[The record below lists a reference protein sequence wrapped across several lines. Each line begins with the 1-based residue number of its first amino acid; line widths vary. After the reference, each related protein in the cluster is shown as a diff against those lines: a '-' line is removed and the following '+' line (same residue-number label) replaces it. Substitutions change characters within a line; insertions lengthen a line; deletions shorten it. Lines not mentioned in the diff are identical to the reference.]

1 MEIERYTIS
10 DFDRIS
16 KSQEYTQ
23 SYNASVDVENI
34 ITCLEKIIAE
44 STEEYYSPKKHPPPQ
59 STPTTRK
66 LTHMRLKVSYPVG
79 VYRKETYGE
88 TQPNKFAAIP
98 ENTNSKIAFNKK
110 RRRWFRE

>member
-44 STEEYYSPKKHPPPQ
+44 STEEYYSQKNIRPPSLPNYKKTYPHASQKSHTQ
-59 STPTTRK
+59 S
-66 LTHMRLKVSYPVG
+66 G

-88 TQPNKFAAIP
+88 TQL
-98 ENTNSKIAFNKK
+98 
-110 RRRWFRE
+110 

>member
-44 STEEYYSPKKHPPPQ
+44 STEEYYSQKNIRPQ

-88 TQPNKFAAIP
+88 TQL
-98 ENTNSKIAFNKK
+98 
-110 RRRWFRE
+110 

>member
-44 STEEYYSPKKHPPPQ
+44 STEEYYSPKKHPPPSLLQ
-59 STPTTRK
+59 LQENLPTCVS
-66 LTHMRLKVSYPVG
+66 KVSYPVG

-110 RRRWFRE
+110 NRRFRE

>member
-44 STEEYYSPKKHPPPQ
+44 STEEYYSKKTSAPPVY
-59 STPTTRK
+59 STKNLPTC
-66 LTHMRLKVSYPVG
+66 V
-79 VYRKETYGE
+79 
-88 TQPNKFAAIP
+88 
-98 ENTNSKIAFNKK
+98 
-110 RRRWFRE
+110 

>member
-44 STEEYYSPKKHPPPQ
+44 STEEYYSKKTSAPPLLQ
-59 STPTTRK
+59 LQEK
-66 LTHMRLKVSYPVG
+66 LTHMRLKSL
-79 VYRKETYGE
+79 
-88 TQPNKFAAIP
+88 IP
-98 ENTNSKIAFNKK
+98 SRGIS
-110 RRRWFRE
+110 